1 MSIDV
6 LLSGFEPFAG
16 AATNESWE
24 AVRRAAPLLEARGMR
39 VRTVRLPVAF
49 SRGADVLLE
58 QVAALSPRLVV
69 ATGLAA
75 GRRAITPERVAI
87 NVQDARIAD
96 NDGAS
101 PIDAPCVEG
110 GPVGFF
116 STLPIKAMV
125 EASRELDVPA
135 AVSQS
140 AGTYVCNDVFYRL
153 CHALQAGARST
164 AAGTADS
171 RAASASTVDPPGAAV
186 RGGFVHVPSADVV
199 GAEDAARALVGMIE
213 AALGTDQDVRVTG
226 GVES

>member
-16 AATNESWE
+16 APTNESWE
-24 AVRRAAPLLEARGMR
+24 AVRRAAPLLEERG
-39 VRTVRLPVAF
+39 VGVATVRLPVVF

-58 QVAALSPRLVV
+58 QIAALSPRMVV

-75 GRRAITPERVAI
+75 GRDAITPERVAI

-125 EASRELDVPA
+125 EAARDLDVPA
-135 AVSQS
+135 AVSQT

-153 CHALQAGARST
+153 CHALQSGASAGDGGAAGA
-164 AAGTADS
+164 
-171 RAASASTVDPPGAAV
+171 PGAGI

-199 GAEDAARALVGMIE
+199 GAEDAGRALAVMVG
-213 AALGTDQDVRVTG
+213 AALGTDQDVHITG

>member
-16 AATNESWE
+16 ATTNESWE
-24 AVRRAAPLLEARGMR
+24 AVRRAAPLLEARGLS
-39 VRTVRLPVAF
+39 VGTACLPVVF
-49 SRGADVLLE
+49 SRGADMLLE
-58 QVAALSPRLVV
+58 QITARSPHLVI

-96 NDGAS
+96 NDGRS
-101 PIDAPCVEG
+101 PIDAPSLDG
-110 GPVGFF
+110 APVGYF

-125 EASRELDVPA
+125 EAARDLDVPA
-135 AVSQS
+135 AVSQT

-153 CHALQAGARST
+153 CHALQADAST
-164 AAGTADS
+164 ASGGGVAI
-171 RAASASTVDPPGAAV
+171 

-199 GAEDAARALVGMIE
+199 GADDAARALVAMVE
-213 AALGTDQDVRVTG
+213 AALGSDQDVRITG

>member
-16 AATNESWE
+16 APTNESWE
-24 AVRRAAPLLEARGMR
+24 AVRRAAPLLEERG
-39 VRTVRLPVAF
+39 VSVATVRLPVVF

-58 QVAALSPRLVV
+58 QVGARSPRLVI

-75 GRRAITPERVAI
+75 GRRAITPERVAV

-96 NDGAS
+96 NDGSS
-101 PIDAPCVEG
+101 PLDAPCLDG
-110 GPVGFF
+110 GPVGYF

-125 EASRELDVPA
+125 EAARELDVPA
-135 AVSQS
+135 AVSQT

-153 CHALQAGARST
+153 CHALQAE
-164 AAGTADS
+164 
-171 RAASASTVDPPGAAV
+171 ASAGDDDAVGGGAV
-186 RGGFVHVPSADVV
+186 TIRGGFVHVPSADVV
-199 GAEDAARALVGMIE
+199 GADDAARALVAMVE
-213 AALGTDQDVRVTG
+213 AALGTDQDVRITG

>member
-16 AATNESWE
+16 ATTNESWE
-24 AVRRAAPLLEARGMR
+24 AVRRAAPLLEARGLS
-39 VRTVRLPVAF
+39 VGTVCLPVVF
-49 SRGADVLLE
+49 SRGADMLLE
-58 QVAALSPRLVV
+58 QVTARSPRLVI

-96 NDGAS
+96 NDGRS
-101 PIDAPCVEG
+101 PIDVPCLAG
-110 GPVGFF
+110 GPVGYF

-125 EASRELDVPA
+125 EAARELDVPA
-135 AVSQS
+135 AVSQT

-153 CHALQAGARST
+153 CHALQADAS
-164 AAGTADS
+164 
-171 RAASASTVDPPGAAV
+171 AASGGGVAV

-199 GAEDAARALVGMIE
+199 GADDAARALVAMVE
-213 AALGTDQDVRVTG
+213 AALGSDQDVRITG

>member
-6 LLSGFEPFAG
+6 LLSGFDPFAG

-24 AVRRAAPLLEARGMR
+24 SVRRAAPLLEARGLS
-39 VRTVRLPVAF
+39 VGTVRLPVVF
-49 SRGADVLLE
+49 SRGADLLLE
-58 QVAALSPRLVV
+58 QVAARSPRLVI

-96 NDGAS
+96 NDGRS
-101 PIDAPCVEG
+101 PIDAPCVDG
-110 GPVGFF
+110 GPVGYF

-125 EASRELDVPA
+125 ESARELDVPA

-153 CHALQAGARST
+153 CHALQADASE
-164 AAGTADS
+164 AGD
-171 RAASASTVDPPGAAV
+171 RGVAV

-213 AALGTDQDVRVTG
+213 AALRSDQDLRITG

>member
-16 AATNESWE
+16 APTNESWE
-24 AVRRAAPLLEARGMR
+24 AVRRAAPLLEERG
-39 VRTVRLPVAF
+39 VGVATVRLPVVF

-58 QVAALSPRLVV
+58 QVAALSPRMVV

-75 GRRAITPERVAI
+75 GRDAITPERVAI

-125 EASRELDVPA
+125 KAARDLEVPA
-135 AVSQS
+135 AVSQT

-153 CHALQAGARST
+153 CHALQSESGASAGDGGAAGAR
-164 AAGTADS
+164 G
-171 RAASASTVDPPGAAV
+171 VGI

-199 GAEDAARALVGMIE
+199 GAEDAGRALAAMVG
-213 AALGTDQDVRVTG
+213 AALGTDQDVHITG